1 MYIHLPHLA
10 HRRLMAVAG
19 GRHAGIFRKKGI
31 FIPVSARVLHTTNS
45 YYKSSLLLF
54 FKLSKSKTKKENID

>member
-1 MYIHLPHLA
+1 VLVIVRLPWLEA
-10 HRRLMAVAG
+10 AKPAFLE
-19 GRHAGIFRKKGI
+19 KGF

-54 FKLSKSKTKKENID
+54 FKLSKSKTKKEKID

>member
-1 MYIHLPHLA
+1 MSPP
-10 HRRLMAVAG
+10 RLTPLTFQFCHKV
-19 GRHAGIFRKKGI
+19 FLEKGI

-54 FKLSKSKTKKENID
+54 LSSQKAKPNKGKID